1 MDLTQQKLTKS
12 EWEYLEIPVN
22 IKEKK
27 ILKLIYK
34 GFENVNQTFNESKS
48 LLGFMKITE
57 NSDENFHLYLY
68 ENYFKKII
76 KKIIEKNNLSFDVK
90 KILKNERKMKKL
102 KQKDFIR
109 LKNSSKKIDDLK
121 DYVYEFILLQ
131 NISRFFKKIMFT
143 KLLYINTIIEKFSI
157 RYK

>member
-68 ENYFKKII
+68 ENYFQKNMQ
-76 KKIIEKNNLSFDVK
+76 KIIEKYELSFDIK
-90 KILKNERKMKKL
+90 KILKN
-102 KQKDFIR
+102 
-109 LKNSSKKIDDLK
+109 
-121 DYVYEFILLQ
+121 
-131 NISRFFKKIMFT
+131 
-143 KLLYINTIIEKFSI
+143 
-157 RYK
+157 